1 LIEKR
6 ANENEEQF
14 LWRIGQSK
22 DSGSLEISWDEIADY
37 MNREFRDDE
46 SQYLT
51 SAAYRKP
58 YQYAKR
64 FYEANVFGRYETNDD
79 YIRELRSVKDEIQRE
94 KQKLSDVRVDINR
107 KLRESART
115 EEDLARLE
123 TLIKENGKTV
133 FEPVQRPVISSDN
146 DLIIA
151 LSDFH
156 FGTNVGNQFGA
167 YNAEI
172 AERRLMKYLQEIIK
186 IQELYQSENAYVLL
200 IGDLISGEIHITNQ
214 LENRENLTEQVQKSA
229 ELISAFVY
237 ELSKHFHMV
246 YVNGVAG
253 NHSRTSFKDQVL
265 RGNRLDN
272 LIPWYMKAKLG
283 CVENVAFIDGDNHDA
298 TIGRI
303 DVRGNPYLLVHG
315 DYDEFSEK
323 GISKLVLMLGY
334 KPTAIFYGHMH
345 HCSFD
350 DIANVKIIRSGSFC
364 GSADDFS
371 ITKRLNG
378 NPAQIVCVATEN
390 GIDAIYPVNLI

>member
-1 LIEKR
+1 MIEKR

-22 DSGSLEISWDEIADY
+22 DSGSLDISWDEIADC

-79 YIRELRSVKDEIQRE
+79 YIRELRDVKDEIQRE

-146 DLIIA
+146 DLIIT

-156 FGTNVGNQFGA
+156 LGTNVSNQFGA

-172 AERRLMKYLQEIIK
+172 AERRLMKYLREIIK
-186 IQELYQSENAYVLL
+186 IQELYLSENAYVML

-237 ELSKHFHMV
+237 ELSNHFHTV
-246 YVNGVAG
+246 FVNGVAG

-283 CVENVAFIDGDNHDA
+283 CVENVVFIDGDNHDA

-315 DYDEFSEK
+315 DFDEFNEK

-371 ITKRLNG
+371 ITKRLHG

-390 GIDAIYPVNLI
+390 GIEAIYPINLI